1 MTLLTD
7 VLDSPLMYIVVGVV
21 LTEYTK
27 WEIKRTIRKL
37 QKDKTFEKWLMK
49 LMKAYLESKK

>member
-1 MTLLTD
+1 MNLLTD